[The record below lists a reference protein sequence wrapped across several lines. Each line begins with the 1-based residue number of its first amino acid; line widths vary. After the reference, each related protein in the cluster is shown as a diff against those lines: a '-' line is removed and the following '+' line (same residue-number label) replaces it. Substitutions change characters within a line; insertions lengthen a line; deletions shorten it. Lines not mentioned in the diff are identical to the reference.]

1 MPSVD
6 FRLYLVTDRHQTAGR
21 PLVSVVGR
29 AVNAGVR
36 AVQLR
41 ERDLP
46 IRALLSLSLDL
57 QRELPD
63 MQLFINDRVDLAVG
77 LGCRGVHLRESSLPA
92 PVVRTLLRPSQL
104 LGLSVHSIQG
114 AVAAERH
121 GADFVV
127 LGPIY
132 DTPSKREYG
141 APLGLQVLEQAAR
154 AVTIPIFAIGGMTAS
169 RTREMLQAGAFGVA
183 VLSSILSASNVEAAT
198 EKFPCGDRA
207 RIMKRI
213 AAEAGSH
220 IDICH
225 AASAPAAVDHP
236 IGG

>member
-104 LGLSVHSIQG
+104 LGLSVHSVQG

-198 EKFPCGDRA
+198 EKFLVAIER
-207 RIMKRI
+207 
-213 AAEAGSH
+213 ES
-220 IDICH
+220 
-225 AASAPAAVDHP
+225 
-236 IGG
+236 

>member
-6 FRLYLVTDRHQTAGR
+6 FRLYLVTDRQQTAGR

-29 AVNAGVR
+29 AVSAGVR

-46 IRALLSLSLDL
+46 IRELLSLALDL
-57 QRELPD
+57 QRELSD
-63 MQLFINDRVDLAVG
+63 MQLFINDRVDLAVA

-92 PVVRTLLRPSQL
+92 SVVRTLVRPSQL

-132 DTPSKREYG
+132 DTPSKRAYG

-154 AVTIPIFAIGGMTAS
+154 AVNIPIFAIGGMTAS
-169 RTREMLQAGAFGVA
+169 RTREVRQAGAFGVA

-198 EKFPCGDRA
+198 EKFL
-207 RIMKRI
+207 
-213 AAEAGSH
+213 
-220 IDICH
+220 
-225 AASAPAAVDHP
+225 SA
-236 IGG
+236 IERES

>member
-21 PLVSVVGR
+21 PLLSVVGR
-29 AVNAGVR
+29 AVKAGVR

-46 IRALLSLSLDL
+46 IRELRALALGL
-57 QRELPD
+57 QRELSD
-63 MQLFINDRVDLAVG
+63 IQLFINDRVDLAVA

-92 PVVRTLLRPSQL
+92 PVVRTLVSPSQL
-104 LGLSVHSIQG
+104 VGLSVHSIQG

-141 APLGLQVLEQAAR
+141 APLGLQTLEQAAR

-169 RTREMLQAGAFGVA
+169 RAREVRQAGAFGVA
-183 VLSSILSASNVEAAT
+183 VLSSILSAPNVEAAT
-198 EKFPCGDRA
+198 EKFL
-207 RIMKRI
+207 
-213 AAEAGSH
+213 AAIERES
-220 IDICH
+220 
-225 AASAPAAVDHP
+225 
-236 IGG
+236 

>member
-154 AVTIPIFAIGGMTAS
+154 AVTIPIFAIGGMTTS

-183 VLSSILSASNVEAAT
+183 VLSSILSASNVEAET
-198 EKFPCGDRA
+198 EKFL
-207 RIMKRI
+207 
-213 AAEAGSH
+213 AAIERES
-220 IDICH
+220 
-225 AASAPAAVDHP
+225 
-236 IGG
+236 

>member
-183 VLSSILSASNVEAAT
+183 VLSSILSASNVEAET
-198 EKFPCGDRA
+198 EKFL
-207 RIMKRI
+207 
-213 AAEAGSH
+213 AAIERES
-220 IDICH
+220 
-225 AASAPAAVDHP
+225 
-236 IGG
+236 

>member
-104 LGLSVHSIQG
+104 LGLSVHSVQG

-198 EKFPCGDRA
+198 EKFL
-207 RIMKRI
+207 
-213 AAEAGSH
+213 AAIERES
-220 IDICH
+220 
-225 AASAPAAVDHP
+225 
-236 IGG
+236 

>member
-63 MQLFINDRVDLAVG
+63 MQLFINDRVDLAAG

-104 LGLSVHSIQG
+104 LGLSVHSVQG

-198 EKFPCGDRA
+198 EKFL
-207 RIMKRI
+207 
-213 AAEAGSH
+213 AAIERES
-220 IDICH
+220 
-225 AASAPAAVDHP
+225 
-236 IGG
+236 

>member
-104 LGLSVHSIQG
+104 LGLSVHSVQG

-154 AVTIPIFAIGGMTAS
+154 AVTIPIFAIGGMTTS

-183 VLSSILSASNVEAAT
+183 VLSSILSASNVEAET
-198 EKFPCGDRA
+198 EKFL
-207 RIMKRI
+207 
-213 AAEAGSH
+213 AAIERES
-220 IDICH
+220 
-225 AASAPAAVDHP
+225 
-236 IGG
+236 

>member
-6 FRLYLVTDRHQTAGR
+6 FRLYVVTDRQQTAGR

-29 AVNAGVR
+29 AVSAGAR

-46 IRALLSLSLDL
+46 IRELLSLSLNL
-57 QRELPD
+57 QRELSD
-63 MQLFINDRVDLAVG
+63 IQLFINDRVDLAVA

-92 PVVRTLLRPSQL
+92 SVVRTLVRPSQL

-132 DTPSKREYG
+132 DTPSKRAYG
-141 APLGLQVLEQAAR
+141 APLGLQVLEQAAC
-154 AVTIPIFAIGGMTAS
+154 AVTIPIFAIGGITAS
-169 RTREMLQAGAFGVA
+169 RAREVLQGGAFGVA
-183 VLSSILSASNVEAAT
+183 VVSSILSASNVEAAT
-198 EKFPCGDRA
+198 EKFL
-207 RIMKRI
+207 
-213 AAEAGSH
+213 AAIECES
-220 IDICH
+220 
-225 AASAPAAVDHP
+225 
-236 IGG
+236 

>member
-92 PVVRTLLRPSQL
+92 PLVRTLLRPSQL

-198 EKFPCGDRA
+198 EKFL
-207 RIMKRI
+207 
-213 AAEAGSH
+213 AAIERES
-220 IDICH
+220 
-225 AASAPAAVDHP
+225 
-236 IGG
+236 

>member
-154 AVTIPIFAIGGMTAS
+154 AVTIPIFAIGGMTTS

-198 EKFPCGDRA
+198 EKFL
-207 RIMKRI
+207 
-213 AAEAGSH
+213 AAIERES
-220 IDICH
+220 
-225 AASAPAAVDHP
+225 
-236 IGG
+236 

>member
-1 MPSVD
+1 M
-6 FRLYLVTDRHQTAGR
+6 
-21 PLVSVVGR
+21 SVVGR
-29 AVNAGVR
+29 AVRAGAR

-46 IRALLSLSLDL
+46 VRELLALALDL

-63 MQLFINDRVDLAVG
+63 AQLFINDRVDLAVA
-77 LGCRGVHLRESSLPA
+77 LGCRGAHLRESSLPV
-92 PVVRTLLRPSQL
+92 PVVRRLLQPSQL

-114 AVAAERH
+114 AVAAERY

-154 AVTIPIFAIGGMTAS
+154 AVAIPIFSIGGMTAS
-169 RTREMLQAGAFGVA
+169 RTREVLQAGAFGVA
-183 VLSSILSASNVEAAT
+183 VLSSILSASNVETAT
-198 EKFPCGDRA
+198 EKFLSSIER
-207 RIMKRI
+207 
-213 AAEAGSH
+213 EA
-220 IDICH
+220 
-225 AASAPAAVDHP
+225 
-236 IGG
+236 

>member
-29 AVNAGVR
+29 AVSAGVR

-46 IRALLSLSLDL
+46 IRELLSLSLDL

-92 PVVRTLLRPSQL
+92 PVVRTLLQPFAAVGSVRPFHPGCGGGRTARRGFCGVGSDL
-104 LGLSVHSIQG
+104 RHAFEAGVWG
-114 AVAAERH
+114 AAWPP
-121 GADFVV
+121 G
-127 LGPIY
+127 
-132 DTPSKREYG
+132 T
-141 APLGLQVLEQAAR
+141 
-154 AVTIPIFAIGGMTAS
+154 
-169 RTREMLQAGAFGVA
+169 RTG
-183 VLSSILSASNVEAAT
+183 
-198 EKFPCGDRA
+198 RA
-207 RIMKRI
+207 RG
-213 AAEAGSH
+213 EHSNF
-220 IDICH
+220 CH
-225 AASAPAAVDHP
+225 RRDDCLAYT
-236 IGG
+236 

>member
-6 FRLYLVTDRHQTAGR
+6 FRLYLVTDRQQTAGR

-29 AVNAGVR
+29 AVSAGAR

-46 IRALLSLSLDL
+46 IRELLSLALGL

-63 MQLFINDRVDLAVG
+63 MQLFINDRVDLAVA
-77 LGCRGVHLRESSLPA
+77 LGCRGAHLRESSLPA

-114 AVAAERH
+114 AVAAEQH

-154 AVTIPIFAIGGMTAS
+154 AVHIPVFAIGGMTAS
-169 RTREMLQAGAFGVA
+169 RTREVRQAGAFGVA

-198 EKFPCGDRA
+198 EQFLSAIA
-207 RIMKRI
+207 R
-213 AAEAGSH
+213 ES
-220 IDICH
+220 
-225 AASAPAAVDHP
+225 
-236 IGG
+236 

>member
-104 LGLSVHSIQG
+104 LGLSVHSVQG

-132 DTPSKREYG
+132 DTPSKRAYG
-141 APLGLQVLEQAAR
+141 APLGLQVLEHAVR
-154 AVTIPIFAIGGMTAS
+154 AVHIPIFAIGGMTAS

-198 EKFPCGDRA
+198 EKFL
-207 RIMKRI
+207 
-213 AAEAGSH
+213 AAIERES
-220 IDICH
+220 
-225 AASAPAAVDHP
+225 
-236 IGG
+236 

>member
-198 EKFPCGDRA
+198 EKFLVAIER
-207 RIMKRI
+207 
-213 AAEAGSH
+213 ES
-220 IDICH
+220 
-225 AASAPAAVDHP
+225 
-236 IGG
+236 

>member
-127 LGPIY
+127 LGPMY

-198 EKFPCGDRA
+198 EKFL
-207 RIMKRI
+207 
-213 AAEAGSH
+213 AAIERES
-220 IDICH
+220 
-225 AASAPAAVDHP
+225 
-236 IGG
+236 

>member
-29 AVNAGVR
+29 AVSAGVR

-46 IRALLSLSLDL
+46 IRELLSLALDL
-57 QRELPD
+57 QRELSD
-63 MQLFINDRVDLAVG
+63 MQLFINDRVDLAVA
-77 LGCRGVHLRESSLPA
+77 LGCRGAHLRESSLPA

-154 AVTIPIFAIGGMTAS
+154 AVHIPIFAIGGMTAL
-169 RTREMLQAGAFGVA
+169 RIREVRQAGAFGVA

-198 EKFPCGDRA
+198 EKFL
-207 RIMKRI
+207 
-213 AAEAGSH
+213 
-220 IDICH
+220 
-225 AASAPAAVDHP
+225 SA
-236 IGG
+236 IERES